1 MNQIMIHI
9 AILGFGVVGSGVA
22 EVLSTNAS
30 ELAARLDGEMLNI
43 KHILDLRTF
52 PEHPLGDRV
61 TADFE
66 TIVNDEDVFLVV
78 ETMGGS
84 HPAYEFSKRAL
95 LAGKSVV
102 TSNKE
107 VVANYGAELLEI
119 ARQNGVSYLFEA
131 SVGGGIPIIRPMW
144 QCLAANRIR
153 SVSGILN
160 GTCNYILTKMA
171 KEHADFDAALAE
183 AQRLGYAER
192 NPAADI
198 EGTDTCRKISILTSL
213 AYGEHVRPERI
224 LCEGITNITYDDIAY
239 AEECGYAVK
248 LVGRA
253 ARAEDG
259 KVYALTAPHLV
270 PKDNA
275 LSGVNDVYNGILV
288 VGNIVEDVLFCGR
301 GAGSLPTASA
311 VMADVLDVIRDCR
324 KTIGWKNIEATFLGD
339 IGDHVTDCLI
349 RTAASEEAIKAAF
362 GSQTAVQT
370 RGENRVFFTGKR
382 SEREIDEKCRALEA
396 AALKLRVL
404 A

>member
-1 MNQIMIHI
+1 MIHV

-30 ELAARLDGEMLNI
+30 ELAARLDGEQLNI

-213 AYGEHVRPERI
+213 AYGEHVRPERL
-224 LCEGITNITYDDIAY
+224 LCEGITKITYDDIAY
-239 AEECGYAVK
+239 AEDCGYAVK

-270 PKDNA
+270 LKDNA

-324 KTIGWKNIEATFLGD
+324 KTIGWKNKEATFLGD

-349 RTAASEEAIKAAF
+349 RTAASEETIKAVF
-362 GSQTAVQT
+362 GSQTTVQT

-382 SEREIDEKCRALEA
+382 SEREIDEKCRALDAE
-396 AALKLRVL
+396 ALKLRVL

>member
-1 MNQIMIHI
+1 MIHI

-22 EVLSTNAS
+22 EVISTNAH
-30 ELAARLDGEMLNI
+30 ELAERLDGQMLNV

-61 TADFE
+61 TANFDD
-66 TIVNDEDVFLVV
+66 IVNDEEVFLVV

-84 HPAYEFSKRAL
+84 HPAYEFSKKAL

-119 ARQNGVSYLFEA
+119 ARANGVSYLFEA

-153 SVSGILN
+153 SVAGILN
-160 GTCNYILTKMA
+160 GTCNYILTKMEQ
-171 KEHADFDAALAE
+171 EHADFADALAE

-213 AYGEHVRPERI
+213 AFGQHVRPERV
-224 LCEGITNITYDDIAY
+224 LCEGITQITYDDIAY
-239 AEECGYAVK
+239 ASSHGYAIK
-248 LVGRA
+248 LLGRA

-259 KVYALTAPHLV
+259 LVYAMTAPHLV
-270 PKDNA
+270 PKENSLA
-275 LSGVNDVYNGILV
+275 GVSDVYNGILV
-288 VGNIVEDVLFCGR
+288 VGNIVQDVLFCGR

-324 KTIGWKNIEATFLGD
+324 KTIGWKNQEADFLGD
-339 IGDHVTDCLI
+339 IRDNVTDCYI
-349 RTAASEEAIKAAF
+349 RTAASKNTIQAVF
-362 GSQTAVQT
+362 GTETAVET
-370 RGENRVFFTGKR
+370 VGENHVFFTGKHT
-382 SEREIDEKCRALEA
+382 ERDIDEKLSALHA
-396 AALKLRVL
+396 PYLKLRRL
-404 A
+404 D

>member
-1 MNQIMIHI
+1 MIHV

-30 ELAARLDGEMLNI
+30 ELAARLDGEQLNI

-213 AYGEHVRPERI
+213 AYGEHVRPERL
-224 LCEGITNITYDDIAY
+224 LCEGITKITYDDIAY
-239 AEECGYAVK
+239 AE
-248 LVGRA
+248 
-253 ARAEDG
+253 D
-259 KVYALTAPHLV
+259 
-270 PKDNA
+270 
-275 LSGVNDVYNGILV
+275 
-288 VGNIVEDVLFCGR
+288 
-301 GAGSLPTASA
+301 
-311 VMADVLDVIRDCR
+311 
-324 KTIGWKNIEATFLGD
+324 
-339 IGDHVTDCLI
+339 
-349 RTAASEEAIKAAF
+349 
-362 GSQTAVQT
+362 
-370 RGENRVFFTGKR
+370 
-382 SEREIDEKCRALEA
+382 
-396 AALKLRVL
+396 
-404 A
+404 

>member
-1 MNQIMIHI
+1 MIHI

-30 ELAARLDGEMLNI
+30 ELAARLDGEQLNI

-213 AYGEHVRPERI
+213 AYGEHVRPERL
-224 LCEGITNITYDDIAY
+224 LCEGITKITYDDIAY
-239 AEECGYAVK
+239 AEDCGYAVK

-324 KTIGWKNIEATFLGD
+324 KTIGWKNKEATFLGD
-339 IGDHVTDCLI
+339 ISDHVTDCLI
-349 RTAASEEAIKAAF
+349 RTAASEETVKAVF

-382 SEREIDEKCRALEA
+382 SEREIDEKCRALDAE
-396 AALKLRVL
+396 ALKLRVL

>member
-1 MNQIMIHI
+1 MIHV

-30 ELAARLDGEMLNI
+30 ELAARLDGEQLNI

-213 AYGEHVRPERI
+213 AYGEHVRPERL
-224 LCEGITNITYDDIAY
+224 LCEGITKITYDDIAY
-239 AEECGYAVK
+239 AEDCGYAVK

-324 KTIGWKNIEATFLGD
+324 KTIGWKNKEATFLGD
-339 IGDHVTDCLI
+339 IGDQVTDCLI
-349 RTAASEEAIKAAF
+349 RPAASEETVKAVF

-382 SEREIDEKCRALEA
+382 SEREIDEKCRALDAE
-396 AALKLRVL
+396 ALKLRVL

>member
-1 MNQIMIHI
+1 MIHI

-30 ELAARLDGEMLNI
+30 ELAARLDGEQLNI

-213 AYGEHVRPERI
+213 AYGEHVRPERL
-224 LCEGITNITYDDIAY
+224 LCEGITKITYDDIAY
-239 AEECGYAVK
+239 AEDCGYAVK

-349 RTAASEEAIKAAF
+349 RTAASEEAIKAVF
-362 GSQTAVQT
+362 GGQTAVQT

-382 SEREIDEKCRALEA
+382 SEREIDEKCRALDA

>member
-1 MNQIMIHI
+1 MIHI

-22 EVLSTNAS
+22 KVISTNAA
-30 ELAARLDGEMLNI
+30 ELAERLDGEQLNI
-43 KHILDLRTF
+43 KHILDLRSF
-52 PEHPLGDRV
+52 PDHPLVNRV
-61 TADFE
+61 PADFDD
-66 TIVNDEDVFLVV
+66 ILNDDDVFLVV

-84 HPAYEFSKRAL
+84 HPAYEFSKKAL

-119 ARQNGVSYLFEA
+119 ARENGVSYLFEA

-144 QCLAANRIR
+144 QCLAANRIQ

-160 GTCNYILTKMA
+160 GTCNYILTKMERE
-171 KEHADFDAALAE
+171 KSDFADALAE

-213 AYGEHVRPERI
+213 AYGEHVRPER
-224 LCEGITNITYDDIAY
+224 LSCEGITKITYDDIAY
-239 AEECGYAVK
+239 ASEHGYAIK
-248 LVGRA
+248 LLGRA
-253 ARAEDG
+253 TRAENG
-259 KVYALTAPHLV
+259 KVYAMTAPHLV

-275 LSGVNDVYNGILV
+275 LAGVNDVYNGILV

-324 KTIGWKNIEATFLGD
+324 KTIGWKNKEATFLGD
-339 IGDHVTDCLI
+339 ISENVTDCYI
-349 RTAASEEAIKAAF
+349 RTAAGETAIREIFGEKTKIENVGSE
-362 GSQTAVQT
+362 
-370 RGENRVFFTGKR
+370 RVFFTGKHT
-382 SEREIDEKCRALEA
+382 EKEIDEKLALLGAEH
-396 AALKLRVL
+396 LKLRVL
-404 A
+404 D

>member
-1 MNQIMIHI
+1 MINI

-22 EVLSTNAS
+22 EVISTNAA
-30 ELAARLDGEMLNI
+30 ELAERLDGEQLNI

-61 TADFE
+61 TADFDV
-66 TIVNDEDVFLVV
+66 ILNDEDVFLVV

-84 HPAYEFSKRAL
+84 HPAYEFSKKAL
-95 LAGKSVV
+95 LAGKNVV

-119 ARQNGVSYLFEA
+119 ARENGVSYLFEA

-144 QCLAANRIR
+144 QCLAANRIQ

-160 GTCNYILTKMA
+160 GTCNYILTKMERE
-171 KEHADFDAALAE
+171 KSDFADALAE

-213 AYGEHVRPERI
+213 AYGEHVRPERL
-224 LCEGITNITYDDIAY
+224 LCEGITKITYDDIAY
-239 AEECGYAVK
+239 ASSHGYRIK
-248 LVGRA
+248 LLGRA
-253 ARAEDG
+253 LRTENG
-259 KVYALTAPHLV
+259 KVYAMTAPYLV
-270 PKDNA
+270 PVDNA
-275 LSGVNDVYNGILV
+275 LAGINDVYNGILV

-324 KTIGWKNIEATFLGD
+324 KTIGWKNKEADFLGD
-339 IGDHVTDCLI
+339 ISENVTDCYI
-349 RTAASEEAIKAAF
+349 RTAADESAVKAAF
-362 GSQTAVQT
+362 GDVKTEKVGNAL
-370 RGENRVFFTGKR
+370 VFFTGKR
-382 SEREIDEKCRALEA
+382 TEKEINKKLAALGA
-396 AALKLRVL
+396 DFLKLRVL

>member
-1 MNQIMIHI
+1 MIHI

-30 ELAARLDGEMLNI
+30 ELAARLDGEQLNI

-213 AYGEHVRPERI
+213 AYGEHVRPERL
-224 LCEGITNITYDDIAY
+224 LCEGITKITYDDIAY
-239 AEECGYAVK
+239 AEDCGYAVK

-324 KTIGWKNIEATFLGD
+324 KTIGWKNKEATFLGD
-339 IGDHVTDCLI
+339 ISDHVTDCLI
-349 RTAASEEAIKAAF
+349 RTAASEETVKAVF
-362 GSQTAVQT
+362 GSQTTVQT

-382 SEREIDEKCRALEA
+382 SEREINEKCRALDAE
-396 AALKLRVL
+396 ALKLRVL

>member
-1 MNQIMIHI
+1 MIHI

-22 EVLSTNAS
+22 KVISTNAA
-30 ELAARLDGEMLNI
+30 ELAERLDGEQLNI
-43 KHILDLRTF
+43 KHILDLRSF
-52 PEHPLGDRV
+52 PDHPLGNRV
-61 TADFE
+61 TADFDD
-66 TIVNDEDVFLVV
+66 ILNDDDVFLVV

-84 HPAYEFSKRAL
+84 HPAYEFSKKAL

-119 ARQNGVSYLFEA
+119 ARENGVSYLFEA

-144 QCLAANRIR
+144 QCLAANRIQ

-160 GTCNYILTKMA
+160 GTCNYILTKMERE
-171 KEHADFDAALAE
+171 KSDFADALAE

-213 AYGEHVRPERI
+213 AYGEHVRPER
-224 LCEGITNITYDDIAY
+224 LSCEGITKITYDDIAY
-239 AEECGYAVK
+239 ASEHGYAIK
-248 LVGRA
+248 LLGRA
-253 ARAEDG
+253 TRAENG
-259 KVYALTAPHLV
+259 KVYAMTAPHLV

-275 LSGVNDVYNGILV
+275 LAGVNDVYNGILV

-324 KTIGWKNIEATFLGD
+324 KTIGWKNKEATFLGD
-339 IGDHVTDCLI
+339 ISENVTDCYI
-349 RTAASEEAIKAAF
+349 RTAAGETAIREIFGEKTKIENVGSEH
-362 GSQTAVQT
+362 
-370 RGENRVFFTGKR
+370 VFFTGKHT
-382 SEREIDEKCRALEA
+382 EKEIDEKLALLGAEH
-396 AALKLRVL
+396 LKLRVL
-404 A
+404 D